1 VVSFYVRMESGN
13 SSVIKFGSYDESGIE
28 PGSRLCVF
36 KTVALNTWSLRANN
50 LKLGVEKL
58 AASGYRQVS
67 MEPQLPYLYMP
78 DADFTQFREKLNKI
92 IGTPVCSYGDNLC
105 KF

>member
-1 VVSFYVRMESGN
+1 MR
-13 SSVIKFGSYDESGIE
+13 
-28 PGSRLCVF
+28 VF

-67 MEPQLPYLYMP
+67 LEPQLPYLYMP
-78 DADFTQFREKLNKI
+78 DADFTVFR
-92 IGTPVCSYGDNLC
+92 
-105 KF
+105 